1 MRSLVRNLVLG
12 AALANVTS
20 GALAQEQN
28 AVAAPAAVTW
38 SPDAIP
44 SVVNPSANTSLSHW
58 ESYKAGDWRPSEDQ
72 MLEDPIL
79 KGAIDIHAHFG
90 PDVYHRQWDVFEIAK
105 RAQERGMRGIVIKS
119 HWTAS
124 ADLASLARKYAAP
137 DLEVWGALSLNTT
150 VGGLNPMAVR
160 AFAET
165 EGSFGRVV
173 WFPTHDSQHEVSV
186 QEATRPYVRVS
197 ENGELLPQ
205 VFEILDLIASYDL
218 TLATGHVTPD
228 EMLKIVAEARKRG
241 IDRIIITH
249 PGLGPMFT
257 DPSLEQIRQVAAM
270 GAYPEVVAS
279 MLSPRA
285 RAATV
290 AMMRAVGPEHLILST
305 DSGLTGTPN
314 HTDAFVLAAR
324 ILREEGFTEEELNLM
339 AKVNPAKVLGL
350 PVRQ

>member
-1 MRSLVRNLVLG
+1 MRSRIRNLFLSV
-12 AALANVTS
+12 ALANV
-20 GALAQEQN
+20 AVVAFAEEQN
-28 AVAAPAAVTW
+28 SGNSAEAVTW

-44 SVVNPSANTSLSHW
+44 SVINPSSNTSLSHW
-58 ESYKAGDWRPSEDQ
+58 ESYKEGNWRPSQDQ

-90 PDVYHRQWDVFEIAK
+90 PDVYHRQWDVFDIAR

-124 ADLASLARKYAAP
+124 ADLASLAREYAAP
-137 DLEVWGALSLNTT
+137 NLEVWGSLSLNTT

-173 WFPTHDSQHEVSV
+173 WFPTHDSQHEVTV

-197 ENGELLPQ
+197 KDGVLLPQ
-205 VFEILDLIASYDL
+205 VFEILDLIAKYDL

-257 DPSLEQIRQVAAM
+257 DPSVEQIKQVAAM
-270 GAYPEVVAS
+270 GAYPEVVAT

-285 RAATV
+285 RAETI

-324 ILREEGFTEEELNLM
+324 VLREEGFTENELNLM
-339 AKVNPAKVLGL
+339 VKINPAKVLGL
-350 PVRQ
+350 PVNQ